1 MTSNNSNWNKEE
13 FKTYL
18 LLLCAHA
25 DSEESKEE
33 ITFIKS
39 KTNIE
44 IFDPIYKEF
53 KNDSQDQ
60 GLDKIEENIHAH
72 QYSHHELT
80 GIKKEMHEVFFSD
93 KKMMLKEEVLS
104 KILDNIL
111 Y

>member
-1 MTSNNSNWNKEE
+1 MTSNNSSWNKDE
-13 FKTYL
+13 FKIYL

-33 ITFIKS
+33 IAFIKS
-39 KTNIE
+39 KTKME
-44 IFDPIYKEF
+44 TFDKVYKEF
-53 KNDSQDQ
+53 KNDTQDQ

-72 QYSHHELT
+72 QYSHLELT
-80 GIKKEMHEVFFSD
+80 ELKKEMNEVFFSD
-93 KKMMLKEEVLS
+93 KKIILKEEVLS